1 VLRRRFAFI
10 AAVAGVLFAV
20 YTLAQFSSWLTR
32 KAHHAGTIHTWV
44 GAVTLLIIAVVV
56 GVAAFRE
63 MVRAPSVEAL
73 PVVLAALV
81 AGCVAGVLIS
91 PFADG
96 LHQPFTTGPGN
107 FFQTVWLFLGAGLI
121 GMALGAWAAMGLGR
135 DYRSTAL
142 KRYASTKL
150 AKPARSVRR

>member
-1 VLRRRFAFI
+1 MI
-10 AAVAGVLFAV
+10 AAVAGALFAV
-20 YTLAQFSSWLTR
+20 YTLAQFSSWLTG
-32 KAHHAGTIHTWV
+32 KAHHADTIHTWV
-44 GAVTLLIIAVVV
+44 GVATLVIIAVIV
-56 GVAAFRE
+56 GIAAFRE

-73 PVVLAALV
+73 PVVAVALV
-81 AGCVAGVLIS
+81 AGCVVGVLIS

-96 LHQPFTTGPGN
+96 LHQPFASGPGI
-107 FFQTVWLFLGAGLI
+107 FFRSVWLFLGAGLI

-142 KRYASTKL
+142 KRYARTKL